1 MLPISMNLKSKRN
14 NMIKSLTLSIGLA
27 LTLATPA
34 FGAIEWGFDTA
45 VNPAVGVGG
54 PGSAATVVGPF
65 GTGWH
70 NGGAIPWNLG
80 SAQGFWDLGKSG
92 SIMLSGMGLTSP
104 VSLQV
109 FQWVD
114 APFYTGGLTYQ
125 VNNGTVLPLTFS
137 QITENT
143 AQGSWQRW
151 NAAFSLDPT
160 DIVKITAPNGGAII
174 DRMVLTVVPEPATM
188 IAGALLLLPFAL
200 STLRVL
206 RRNRAA

>member
-1 MLPISMNLKSKRN
+1 MLPISMNLKGERN

-27 LTLATPA
+27 LTLATPS
-34 FGAIEWGFDTA
+34 FGVIEWGFDSNA
-45 VNPAVGVGG
+45 NPAAGVGG
-54 PGSAATVVGPF
+54 GSAAITVGQF
-65 GTGWH
+65 GTGWL
-70 NGGAIPWNLG
+70 NGGTIPWNLG

-137 QITENT
+137 QITQNT
-143 AQGSWQRW
+143 SPGSWQRW

-160 DIVKITAPNGGAII
+160 DIVKI
-174 DRMVLTVVPEPATM
+174 
-188 IAGALLLLPFAL
+188 
-200 STLRVL
+200 
-206 RRNRAA
+206 

>member
-34 FGAIEWGFDTA
+34 FGAIEWGFDSSG
-45 VNPAVGVGG
+45 NPATAVGG
-54 PGSAATVVGPF
+54 PGSAATVVGLF
-65 GTGWH
+65 GAGWL
-70 NGGAIPWNLG
+70 NGGTIPWNLG

-109 FQWVD
+109 FQW
-114 APFYTGGLTYQ
+114 AGGPYTGSLSYQ
-125 VNNGTVLPLTFS
+125 INNGPASFLSFD
-137 QITENT
+137 QITEGT
-143 AQGSWQRW
+143 GQGSWQQW
-151 NAAFSLDPT
+151 NAAFSLNAD
-160 DIVKITAPNGGAII
+160 DFVKITAPNGGAII
-174 DRMVLTVVPEPATM
+174 DRMVLTVVPEPGTV

-200 STLRVL
+200 STLRL
-206 RRNRAA
+206 MKSRK